1 MFFDLNKFCLIS
13 GWRDSKTAVPIHDLV
28 DHVSAYVVDILPPVD
43 ALTGCDTKSRFGTK
57 AAALKTA
64 S

>member
-13 GWRDSKTAVPIHDLV
+13 GRRDSKTAVPIHDLV
-28 DHVSAYVVDILPPVD
+28 DHVSAYVVDILPPAD
-43 ALTGCDTKSRFGTK
+43 ALTGCDTKSRFGAK